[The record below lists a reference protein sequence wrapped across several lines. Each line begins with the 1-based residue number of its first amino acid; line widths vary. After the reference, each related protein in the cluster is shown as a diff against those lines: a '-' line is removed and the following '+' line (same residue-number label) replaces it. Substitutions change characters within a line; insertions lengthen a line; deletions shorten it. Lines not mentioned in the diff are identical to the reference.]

1 MTCNDVI
8 LLETTA
14 KTLNLFRFYGNYFHG
29 GEPFTEKPTKTEN
42 CIGI

>member
-1 MTCNDVI
+1 MTCNDVS

-14 KTLNLFRFYGNYFHG
+14 KTLNLFRFYGNYFHS
-29 GEPFTEKPTKTEN
+29 GEPFTEKSTKIEN